1 MDMINSKKLL
11 IMMSMLLMSLVLQPE
26 VVAQRLVDENQKAV
40 LTVQKPIA
48 NSQQPTANSQ
58 QPTANSQQ
66 PKAKKEKI
74 YNEKGELI
82 KQGWNIGPLPVV
94 GYNSDLGFQYGAC
107 VDIFNYGD
115 GSRYPKFDYKMNLEV
130 SAYTKG
136 SLNLRFYGDFYNL
149 LPNSRLFVDAGYFTD
164 KRFEFYGFN
173 GYASPLYDDIYV
185 LSQQPTANSQQQ
197 LIENFDPDFKSVF
210 YRMKRNQFR
219 FNSSFRSQFGFG
231 ENIYYGV
238 GLSYF
243 NYDMGRIEIQN
254 EEYQYDKQMTLYE
267 LYRESGLIKENE
279 ADGGN
284 VTQLK
289 LSFIYDTKNHDSD
302 PTRGTYFEATL
313 TGAPDII
320 DGEGYSHV
328 TFNAVW
334 QHYVPIIKEDL
345 TFAYRVVTQNLVAGD
360 IPYYAMFNS
369 NMLFYKKMST
379 DAMGGN
385 NSVRGINRNRVVG
398 EGYAWL
404 NAELRW
410 KIVGFQFINQNW
422 NIAINP
428 FLDAGMVTQNVD
440 LAEQKTA
447 WNKIEEKYQISPED
461 AKVLI
466 YSGLDEGIHTSAGCG
481 LKIIMNKN
489 FIISAEAAKA
499 LDARDG
505 DNLKVYIGF
514 NYLF

>member
-1 MDMINSKKLL
+1 MIMKKSKKLL
-11 IMMSMLLMSLVLQPE
+11 
-26 VVAQRLVDENQKAV
+26 AV
-40 LTVQKPIA
+40 LSILLTTFAVNAQQTSDDVQ
-48 NSQQPTANSQ
+48 S
-58 QPTANSQQ
+58 
-66 PKAKKEKI
+66 KAKKEKI

-82 KQGWNIGPLPVV
+82 KQGWNFGPLPVV

-136 SLNLRFYGDFYNL
+136 SVNLRFYGDFYNL

-173 GYASPLYDDIYV
+173 GYASPFFPR
-185 LSQQPTANSQQQ
+185 LSAW
-197 LIENFDPDFKSVF
+197 ENDRPEELFFFNDLMPGAKGKTTF
-210 YRMKRNQFR
+210 YLMNRNQFR
-219 FNSSFRSQFGFG
+219 FNSSLRRQFVFG
-231 ENIYYGV
+231 EHLYYGF

-243 NYDMGRIEIQN
+243 NYDMGKFNI
-254 EEYQYDKQMTLYE
+254 DKYGDVVTLYDIYC
-267 LYRESGLIKENE
+267 LSGLIRENE

-289 LSFIYDTKNHDSD
+289 LAFIYDSKNHDSD
-302 PTRGTYFEATL
+302 PTKGAYFEATL
-313 TGAPDII
+313 TGAPDFI
-320 DGEGYSHV
+320 DGDGYSHL

-334 QHYVPIIKEDL
+334 QHYLPIVKDNL
-345 TFAYRVVTQNLVAGD
+345 TFAYRIVTQNVVAGE

-379 DAMGGN
+379 DAMGGS

-398 EGYAWL
+398 QGYAWL
-404 NAELRW
+404 NAEIRW
-410 KIVGFQFINQNW
+410 KILKFQFINQNW
-422 NIAINP
+422 NIALNP
-428 FLDAGMVTQNVD
+428 FFDAGMVTQSFRLEEQEQAWD
-440 LAEQKTA
+440 LLRE
-447 WNKIEEKYQISPED
+447 NYDVNNEFLIDP
-461 AKVLI
+461 I
-466 YSGLDEGIHTSAGCG
+466 YSGEKEGIHTSAGCG

-505 DNLKVYIGF
+505 NGLRMYIGF

>member
-1 MDMINSKKLL
+1 MKKLFL
-11 IMMSMLLMSLVLQPE
+11 ISFLMMGFILS
-26 VVAQRLVDENQKAV
+26 AQDTIQNNDNGK
-40 LTVQKPIA
+40 K
-48 NSQQPTANSQ
+48 
-58 QPTANSQQ
+58 
-66 PKAKKEKI
+66 KKEKI
-74 YNEKGELI
+74 YNENGELI
-82 KQGWNIGPLPVV
+82 KKGWNIGPLPVV

-136 SLNLRFYGDFYNL
+136 SLNLRFYGDYYNL
-149 LPNSRLFVDAGYFTD
+149 IPKSRLFIDAAYFTD

-173 GYASPLYDDIYV
+173 GYASPYYNDIYV
-185 LSQQPTANSQQQ
+185 LSQQSTVNGQQS
-197 LIENFDPDFKSVF
+197 LDEKFDPEFKSVF

-219 FNSSFRSQFGFG
+219 FNSCLRREFGFG
-231 ENIYYGV
+231 EHFFYGV

-254 EEYQYDKQMTLYE
+254 EEYAYDQQMTLYE
-267 LYRESGLIKENE
+267 LYRASGLIRENE

-289 LSFIYDTKNHDSD
+289 FAFIYDSKNHDSD
-302 PTRGTYFEATL
+302 PSKGTYFEATL
-313 TGAPDII
+313 TGAPDFI
-320 DGEGYSHV
+320 DGDGYSHL

-334 QHYVPIIKEDL
+334 QQYFPIVKEDL
-345 TFAYRVVTQNLVAGD
+345 TFAYRLVTQNVVAGE

-369 NMLFYKKMST
+369 NMLFYKKMAT
-379 DAMGGN
+379 DAIGGN
-385 NSVRGINRNRVVG
+385 NSVRGINRNGVIGV
-398 EGYAWL
+398 GYAWL

-410 KIVGFQFINQNW
+410 KILGFQFINQNW
-422 NIAINP
+422 NIALNP
-428 FLDAGMVTQNVD
+428 FFDAGMVTQSYR
-440 LAEQKTA
+440 LAEQETA
-447 WNKIEEKYQISPED
+447 WSKIQEEYYLAPED
-461 AKVLI
+461 AKNLI
-466 YSGLDEGIHTSAGCG
+466 YSGNKEGIHTSAGCG

-499 LDARDG
+499 LDKRDS
-505 DNLKVYIGF
+505 DKMKVYIGF

>member
-1 MDMINSKKLL
+1 MKKSRNLL
-11 IMMSMLLMSLVLQPE
+11 MLLSILMISFALQ
-26 VVAQRLVDENQKAV
+26 AQDTIQDKDNGK
-40 LTVQKPIA
+40 K
-48 NSQQPTANSQ
+48 
-58 QPTANSQQ
+58 
-66 PKAKKEKI
+66 KKEKI

-82 KQGWNIGPLPVV
+82 KKGWNFGPLPVV
-94 GYNSDLGFQYGAC
+94 GFNSDLGFQYGAC

-136 SLNLRFYGDFYNL
+136 SLNIRFYGDYYNL
-149 LPNSRLFVDAGYFTD
+149 IPDSRLFVDVAYFMD

-173 GYASPLYDDIYV
+173 GYASPYYNDIYV
-185 LSQQPTANSQQQ
+185 LGQQSTDNGQQS
-197 LIENFDPDFKSVF
+197 LAEMFDTEFKSIF

-219 FNSSFRSQFGFG
+219 FNSSLRRQFGFG
-231 ENIYYGV
+231 EHFFYGV

-254 EEYQYDKQMTLYE
+254 EEYKYDEQKTLYE
-267 LYRESGLIKENE
+267 LYRESGLIRENE

-289 LSFIYDTKNHDSD
+289 LAFIYDSKNHDSD
-302 PTRGTYFEATL
+302 PTKGAYFEATL
-313 TGAPDII
+313 TGVPDFI
-320 DGEGYSHV
+320 DNEGYSHL

-334 QHYVPIIKEDL
+334 QHYIPIVKENL
-345 TFAYRVVTQNLVAGD
+345 TFAYRLVTQNVVAGE

-369 NMLFYKKMST
+369 NMLYYKKMAT
-379 DAMGGN
+379 DAMGGA
-385 NSVRGINRNRVVG
+385 NSVRGINRNRVIG

-410 KIVGFQFINQNW
+410 KMVGFQFINQNW
-422 NIAINP
+422 NIALNP
-428 FLDAGMVTQNVD
+428 FFDAGVVTQSFR
-440 LAEQKTA
+440 LAEQEAA
-447 WNKIEEKYQISPED
+447 WNKIKEEYQLSPED
-461 AKVLI
+461 AKNLI
-466 YSGLDEGIHTSAGCG
+466 YSGTKEGVHTSAGCG

>member
-1 MDMINSKKLL
+1 
-11 IMMSMLLMSLVLQPE
+11 MLLMSFVLQ
-26 VVAQRLVDENQKAV
+26 VNG
-40 LTVQKPIA
+40 
-48 NSQQPTANSQ
+48 QQPTGDIQDDQNDG
-58 QPTANSQQ
+58 
-66 PKAKKEKI
+66 KKKKEKI

-82 KQGWNIGPLPVV
+82 KKGWNFGPLPVV

-107 VDIFNYGD
+107 VDVFNYGD

-136 SLNLRFYGDFYNL
+136 SLNIRFYGDYYNL
-149 LPNSRLFVDAGYFTD
+149 IPNSRLFIDAAYFMD

-173 GYASPLYDDIYV
+173 GFASPYYNDVYV
-185 LSQQPTANSQQQ
+185 LSQQSTVNEQQS
-197 LIENFDPDFKSVF
+197 LVENFEPEYKSIF

-219 FNSSFRSQFGFG
+219 FNSSLRRQFGFG
-231 ENIYYGV
+231 EHFFYGI

-254 EEYQYDKQMTLYE
+254 EEYRYDEQKTLYDI
-267 LYRESGLIKENE
+267 YRECGLIRENE

-289 LSFIYDTKNHDSD
+289 LAFIYDSKNHDSD
-302 PTRGTYFEATL
+302 PTKGMYFEATL
-313 TGAPDII
+313 TGTPDFI
-320 DGEGYSHV
+320 DNEGYSHL

-334 QHYVPIIKEDL
+334 QHYVPIVKENL
-345 TFAYRVVTQNLVAGD
+345 TFAYRLVTQNVVAGE

-369 NMLFYKKMST
+369 NMLYYKKMAT
-379 DAMGGN
+379 DAMGGA

-410 KIVGFQFINQNW
+410 KMVGFQFINQNW
-422 NIAINP
+422 NIALNP
-428 FLDAGMVTQNVD
+428 FFDAGMVTQSFR
-440 LAEQKTA
+440 LAEQETA
-447 WNKIEEKYQISPED
+447 WKTIEEEYQMSPED
-461 AKVLI
+461 AKNLI
-466 YSGLDEGIHTSAGCG
+466 YSGTKEGIHTSAGCG

-505 DNLKVYIGF
+505 DGLKVYIGF